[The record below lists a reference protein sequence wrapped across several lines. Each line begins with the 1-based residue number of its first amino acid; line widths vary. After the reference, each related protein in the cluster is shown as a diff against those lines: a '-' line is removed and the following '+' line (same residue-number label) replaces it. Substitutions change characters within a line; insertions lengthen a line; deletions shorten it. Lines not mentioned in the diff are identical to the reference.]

1 MKKVFLMSFLVSVLL
16 IGAALATPMGILYTD
31 VKEPVSASALTTYSK
46 TATGTNMSI
55 LGLIGIGDSSIEK
68 IAKAQGITKIQH
80 VDKQVFS
87 IPLFLYVSETFTIY
101 GD

>member
-1 MKKVFLMSFLVSVLL
+1 MKKVLLMSFLVSILM
-16 IGAALATPMGILYTD
+16 IGTALATPMGLLFTD
-31 VKEPVSASALTTYSK
+31 VKEPVTASSLSTYSK

-68 IAKAQGITKIQH
+68 IAKAQGINKIQH
-80 VDKQVFS
+80 VDKHVFS
-87 IPLFLYVSETFTIY
+87 IPLFLYISETFTIY